1 VLWTIFERPRVYDG
15 TGDAPYTTDVA
26 VADGRVVAIGDL
38 SGRDAHERVPC
49 AGLALAPGFVDVH
62 SHSDELWLANPL
74 CEGKIRQGV
83 TTEIGG
89 NCGTS
94 VAPLFGTALAKKR
107 RDAREYRV
115 DVQWTSFDAFF
126 TLVEREG
133 VALNVASLVG
143 LGTTRACVAGP
154 DARRLTVE
162 EIAAQNRLV
171 RGAVEEGALG
181 VSSGLIYEP
190 GRYADLD
197 ELIACASA
205 ARIAGAPLYASHV
218 RNEGDEVEAAIAEA
232 LAVGERA
239 EVAVQCSHHKAAGR
253 KNWGKVHRTLA
264 AIDRA
269 RARGIA
275 AACDAYPYVAS
286 WTELATVLPPPV
298 REGGDEA
305 ALERLRD
312 PEQALAA
319 AFAME
324 LARDPALGG
333 DGWDTIMIT
342 GVGSERNENLAGLR
356 IDAIARMWRTTPARA
371 TIRLLVEEEMQVESV
386 FFSMSEDDV
395 ATVLSARFCC
405 IGSDA
410 SARAF
415 SGITARGVPHPRT
428 YGTFPRVFGR
438 YARQLHVFD
447 TAEAVRRMTA
457 LPAALFGLHE
467 RGTIAPGMH
476 ADLVVF
482 DDAHVVDRAT
492 YEHPFAPPDG
502 IRDVYVNGRAA
513 LRNGVMTGARPGFVL
528 RNGRASG
535 SA

>member
-1 VLWTIFERPRVYDG
+1 
-15 TGDAPYTTDVA
+15 
-26 VADGRVVAIGDL
+26 
-38 SGRDAHERVPC
+38 
-49 AGLALAPGFVDVH
+49 
-62 SHSDELWLANPL
+62 
-74 CEGKIRQGV
+74 V

-94 VAPLFGTALAKKR
+94 VAPLYGAALDKKR
-107 RDAREYRV
+107 RDARDYRL

-133 VALNVASLVG
+133 VALNVASLAG
-143 LGTTRACVAGP
+143 LGTTRLCVAGP
-154 DARRLTVE
+154 AARRLERE
-162 EIAAQNRLV
+162 ELDAQNRLI

-197 ELIACASA
+197 ELVACASA
-205 ARIAGAPLYASHV
+205 ARAAGAPLYASHV
-218 RNEGDEVEAAIAEA
+218 RDEGDELEAAIAEA

-269 RARGIA
+269 RTRGIA

-286 WTELATVLPPPV
+286 WTELATVLPK
-298 REGGDEA
+298 RIRDGGDEA
-305 ALERLRD
+305 ALARLRD
-312 PEQALAA
+312 PEQAAA
-319 AFAME
+319 AALAMQ
-324 LARDPALGG
+324 LARDPELGG
-333 DGWDTIMIT
+333 DGWDTIVVT
-342 GVGSERNENLAGLR
+342 GAGSDRNADLAGMR
-356 IDAIARMWRTTPARA
+356 IDAIARAWRTTPPRA
-371 TIRLLVEEEMQVESV
+371 VIRLLLEEDMRVESV

-395 ATVLSARFCC
+395 ATVLSAEFCC

-415 SGITARGVPHPRT
+415 AGITARGVPHPRT

-438 YARQLHVFD
+438 YVRQRRVFD
-447 TAEAVRRMTA
+447 AAEAVRRMTS
-457 LPAALFGLHE
+457 LPARQFGLRD
-467 RGTIAPGMH
+467 RGTIALGMH

-482 DDAHVVDRAT
+482 DDEHVMDRAT
-492 YEHPFAPPDG
+492 YDDPFVAPEG

-513 LRNGVMTGARPGFVL
+513 LRDGTITGARPGRVL
-528 RNGRASG
+528 RGG
-535 SA
+535 G

>member
-1 VLWTIFERPRVYDG
+1 MLWTIFERPRVYDG
-15 TGDAPYTTDVA
+15 SGSAPFVTDVA

-38 SGRDAHERVPC
+38 SGRDAHERVVC
-49 AGLALAPGFVDVH
+49 DGLALAPGFIDVH
-62 SHSDELWLANPL
+62 SHTDELWLVNPS

-83 TTEIGG
+83 TTEIAG

-94 VAPLFGTALAKKR
+94 VAPLYGTALTKKR
-107 RDAREYRV
+107 AQARGYAL

-154 DARRLTVE
+154 AARRLERDELV
-162 EIAAQNRLV
+162 AQSRLV

-197 ELIACASA
+197 ELVACAQA
-205 ARIAGAPLYASHV
+205 ARDAGAPLCASHV
-218 RNEGDEVEAAIAEA
+218 RNEGDELESAIAEA

-239 EVAVQCSHHKAAGR
+239 EVAVQCSHHKAAGK

-269 RARGIA
+269 RAHGLEVM
-275 AACDAYPYVAS
+275 CDAYPYVAS
-286 WTELATVLPPPV
+286 WTELATVLPKSA
-298 REGGDEA
+298 RDGGDEA

-312 PEQALAA
+312 PEQATAIAL
-319 AFAME
+319 AME

-342 GVGSERNENLAGLR
+342 GTGSERNAELAGMR
-356 IDAIARMWRTTPARA
+356 VDAIARGWNVTPPRA
-371 TIRLLVEEEMQVESV
+371 VIRLLEEERMRVESV

-395 ATVLSARFCC
+395 ATVLSAEFCTV
-405 IGSDA
+405 GSDA

-415 SGITARGVPHPRT
+415 AGITARGVPHPRT

-438 YARQLHVFD
+438 YVRQRRVFD
-447 TAEAVRRMTA
+447 AAEAVRRMTS
-457 LPAALFGLHE
+457 LPARQFGLRD

-482 DDAHVVDRAT
+482 DDARVIDRAT
-492 YEHPFAPPDG
+492 YEQPFAPPDG
-502 IRDVYVNGRAA
+502 IRDVYVNGRAV
-513 LRNGVMTGARPGFVL
+513 LREGAQTGARPGRVL
-528 RNGRASG
+528 RNGR
-535 SA
+535 